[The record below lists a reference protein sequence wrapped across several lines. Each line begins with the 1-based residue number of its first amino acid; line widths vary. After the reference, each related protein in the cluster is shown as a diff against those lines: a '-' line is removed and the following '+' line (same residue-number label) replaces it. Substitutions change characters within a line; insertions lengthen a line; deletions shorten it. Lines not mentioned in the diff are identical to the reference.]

1 MRVLK
6 TRISNPWI
14 VDDGERGT
22 EALLYLEDYVAQ
34 LRRSMK
40 VFGSYVL
47 PRASCRSSR
56 LEVHSRI
63 GPVIVRSRR
72 VADPNSCSISRRS
85 SRILM
90 ETEAFVFLSR
100 FSITQRAAS

>member
-14 VDDGERGT
+14 VDDGGRGT

-40 VFGSYVL
+40 VFGS
-47 PRASCRSSR
+47 
-56 LEVHSRI
+56 
-63 GPVIVRSRR
+63 
-72 VADPNSCSISRRS
+72 
-85 SRILM
+85 
-90 ETEAFVFLSR
+90 
-100 FSITQRAAS
+100 